1 MKNER
6 LLNKLYNP
14 NDRLGV
20 QFFGVDE
27 WNRQKANVCDIT
39 NDVIEGKA
47 IPAYRTGADY
57 SQLFNVLFVPD
68 RRAFGELLGATAPL
82 DYIPGSWT
90 RSFSK
95 VASGA
100 TDILDNVPVLSPF
113 IKGGRSINQGLA
125 DFLEKLG
132 LKSYKDSDEPEPLTV
147 TQKAGLGLG
156 GLLLIGGAAYGLYYL
171 SKKKKGR
178 R

>member
-39 NDVIEGKA
+39 NDVIEGKM

-68 RRAFGELLGATAPL
+68 RRAFGELLGATAPI
-82 DYIPGSWT
+82 DYIPGEWV
-90 RSFSK
+90 RSTSK
-95 VASGA
+95 VASGI
-100 TDILDNVPVLSPF
+100 TDIADNIPILSPF
-113 IKGGRSINQGLA
+113 VKGGRSINQGLA
-125 DFLEKLG
+125 EFLEKFG
-132 LKSYKDSDEPEPLTV
+132 LKSYKESEEPLTV

>member
-27 WNRQKANVCDIT
+27 WNRQKEKVCEIT
-39 NDVIEGKA
+39 NDVIEGKL
-47 IPAYRTGADY
+47 IPACRTGADY

-95 VASGA
+95 VSSGV

-113 IKGGRSINQGLA
+113 VKGGRSINQGLA

-132 LKSYKDSDEPEPLTV
+132 LKSYKESDEPLTV

-156 GLLLIGGAAYGLYYL
+156 GLLLIGGAAYGIYYL
-171 SKKKKGR
+171 SKKKKR
-178 R
+178 RR

>member
-27 WNRQKANVCDIT
+27 WNKQKAKVCDIT
-39 NDVIEGKA
+39 NEVIEGKV
-47 IPAYRTGADY
+47 IPAYRNGADY

-68 RRAFGELLGATAPL
+68 RRAFGELLGATAPI
-82 DYIPGSWT
+82 DYIPGEWV
-90 RSFSK
+90 RSTSK
-95 VASGA
+95 VASGI
-100 TDILDNVPVLSPF
+100 TDIADNIPILSPF
-113 IKGGRSINQGLA
+113 VKGGRSINQGLA
-125 DFLEKLG
+125 EFLEKFG
-132 LKSYKDSDEPEPLTV
+132 LKSYKESDEPLTV

-156 GLLLIGGAAYGLYYL
+156 GLLLIGGAAYGIYYL